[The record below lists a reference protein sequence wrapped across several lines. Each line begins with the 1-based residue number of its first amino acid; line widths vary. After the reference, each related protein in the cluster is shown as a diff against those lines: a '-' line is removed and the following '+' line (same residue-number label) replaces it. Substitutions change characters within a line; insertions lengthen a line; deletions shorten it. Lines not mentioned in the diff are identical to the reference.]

1 MISIA
6 SMNISLPD
14 PMRAWVESQLESGK
28 YASTSD
34 YVRDLIRKDQEQ
46 REKFEALKTA
56 IQEGL
61 ESGVSD
67 RTMEEIWNDFEQRHG
82 S

>member
-1 MISIA
+1 MA